1 MFRLILEMKRKLYFF
16 KKRKES
22 ILLERRR
29 CPDLRVEERRVAK
42 VGGGKC

>member
-22 ILLERRR
+22 ILLERR
-29 CPDLRVEERRVAK
+29 CPDLRVEKRRVAK